1 MTKQRMRRGEK
12 TPHPD
17 AEVLRGGALD
27 PQKLRQD
34 ATTNFE
40 LYGFYGISVWVPTQ
54 ERTADVLLA
63 TKLLKSQVV
72 LRFTARELIAQHL
85 ELWDTGQS
93 PHYDVVYVRA
103 DDPEPLINAVLTTPN
118 TIMINPHYDPDG
130 GPDR

>member
-1 MTKQRMRRGEK
+1 MTKRRMRRGES
-12 TPHPD
+12 PPD
-17 AEVLRGGALD
+17 PGAVVLRGDVLD
-27 PQKLRQD
+27 AQTLRED

-54 ERTADVLLA
+54 ERTTDALLA

-72 LRFTARELIAQHL
+72 LRFTARDLTTQHL

-93 PHYDVVYVRA
+93 PHYDVVYVRS
-103 DDPEPLINAVLTTPN
+103 DDLDALVNALLAAPN

-130 GPDR
+130 GSDR

>member
-1 MTKQRMRRGEK
+1 MRRGEN
-12 TPHPD
+12 TPDPD
-17 AEVLRGGALD
+17 AGVLCGDVLD
-27 PQKLRQD
+27 AQTLRQD

-40 LYGFYGISVWVPTQ
+40 LFGFYGISVWVPTQ
-54 ERTADVLLA
+54 DRTADVLLA

-72 LRFTARELIAQHL
+72 LRFTARDLTAQHL

-103 DDPEPLINAVLTTPN
+103 DDPDALVNALLAAPN